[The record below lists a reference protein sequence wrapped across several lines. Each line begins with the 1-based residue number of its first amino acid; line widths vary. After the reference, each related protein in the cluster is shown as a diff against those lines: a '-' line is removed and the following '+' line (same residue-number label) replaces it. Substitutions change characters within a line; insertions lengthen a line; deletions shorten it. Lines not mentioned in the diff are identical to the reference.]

1 MLLKRS
7 TLWVSLAAILAVAGC
22 GSGGSGSKDSGT
34 NPPVTNPGGGNG
46 GGSNTEVTV
55 SGVAVKGVLK
65 GAKVTAY
72 ELDANGQ
79 RLANPVGTTE
89 TKADGSYE
97 LKLTSAYAGGLIEVE
112 VSVIAGTKMV
122 CDASNCGGAAEAEEI
137 DLPSDFVLSA
147 IVEKPSAA
155 NTVSASVTAW
165 STMAANRAKALIADS
180 SKSLAEAARQAN
192 AEVSQVVGF
201 DIAKTPS
208 RGLSQLEGAT
218 GAQAQYA
225 VMNAAVAEILFSTGD
240 TTGLTSRLNSF
251 TRALEDGVVGDAS
264 DSLNLADL
272 SSAVRNVAS
281 RVTLDASAVEA
292 INNQTSQYDAA
303 GSDGLKPEYDED
315 LVVDEGATQEEKIG
329 KFQAFVSQ
337 ARTWISQ
344 VQELDTDKI
353 TNAVGVDAEAVETIL
368 GSNEDFAFVGLAL
381 DEVSSFIV
389 ENGASLQDYITDGHQ
404 RTLTITD
411 EGTTIGSAKLTFA
424 DEGGLTV
431 SVVGSVAGAAAE
443 TYKSFNLVLDTTLP
457 VDSVVALAEDE
468 GSLSLSLARLMAST
482 TMTLSGH
489 VGDGVNNPL
498 TLNKLRVNLELDKAV
513 ESLETEVI
521 NSNFKSAEFAG
532 DVSIARDG
540 VSFKGSVDL
549 KAVKLVSGF
558 NVEGLGSSPL
568 SIKHFRIAG
577 EFTPAE
583 GHSFAASA
591 AMDLQN
597 ASTFDVF
604 AWSDYSGRNDQLWA
618 PVDRSVIQ
626 SFVSF
631 DLDETENWGLLVG
644 IQPGRSSFISSHNYT
659 GGSYESEAT
668 AQQIEIA
675 VNQARAALANEF
687 AGNTQLANA
696 IDIERIKIDAGSDW
710 GYNYSDLVVWYQLPD
725 LETATNFAK
734 AAFSASVKV
743 NIPELQAAQVT
754 ATVNRTALKG
764 GSALA
769 NVKWNGGDYSI
780 AVSSPDVDAAGVINL
795 RFFNSQGY
803 ELNIQAQVDAHRDLT
818 DMTGKALLNGEQVG
832 EVEYRRGFPVI
843 VYPNGNEEIFESL
856 F

>member
-424 DEGGLTV
+424 NEGGLTV

-597 ASTFDVF
+597 ASTFDLF
-604 AWSDYSGRNDQLWA
+604 AWSDYSGRSEYLY
-618 PVDRSVIQ
+618 ST
-626 SFVSF
+626 
-631 DLDETENWGLLVG
+631 LDIEL
-644 IQPGRSSFISSHNYT
+644 
-659 GGSYESEAT
+659 AT
-668 AQQIEIA
+668 VE
-675 VNQARAALANEF
+675 ALAGMSLNEMSRYLFAGYPAGGGYHYFVDSFEESSQFDAPATNAQRQIVEEFVHSALAEEF
-687 AGNTQLANA
+687 AGNIQFVNKL
-696 IDIERIKIDAGSDW
+696 DIEVYYLEVDQNGDAHVG
-710 GYNYSDLVVWYQLPD
+710 VWYQLPD